1 MLRQFQRLVEEHRHR
16 VHSFASYYLRDRQEA
31 EDVTQE
37 VLLRLWQNL
46 SAIDPGHAQAWLMR
60 VTKNACHDLYRKRQ
74 SYQALVQADAD
85 GSAVVRA
92 ASCRPDPESVAQ
104 NSDLQEKIERALGRI
119 ADPYRTIL
127 ILREIQDMPYEQI
140 SEVLGLPLNTM
151 KVYLHRGRRMLRE
164 QLQEVVPP

>member
-16 VHSFASYYLRDRQEA
+16 VYTFASYYLRDRQEA

-46 SAIDPGHAQAWLMR
+46 GAVDPGHVQAWLSR
-60 VTKNACHDLYRKRQ
+60 VTKNACHDQYRKRQ

-85 GSAVVRA
+85 GALEVRA
-92 ASCRPDPESVAQ
+92 ASGGPDPQASAES
-104 NSDLQEKIERALGRI
+104 SDTKEKIEQALGRI

-127 ILREIQDMPYEQI
+127 ILREIQDMTYEQI

-151 KVYLHRGRRMLRE
+151 KVYLHRGRRMLRD
-164 QLQEVVPP
+164 QLQEVAPP